1 MNENDLDSLNFNS
14 LYFSA
19 FRTIVILLFEVLTHT
34 EKKALKKHY
43 HESRDFKFKYLN
55 SYEGDIR

>member
-19 FRTIVILLFEVLTHT
+19 FRTIVILFEVLTHT
-34 EKKALKKHY
+34 EKKALKKLY